1 MPAFMLAILVLA
13 QAPVVGPGTEIRA
26 LTVTVLD
33 EDDEAVEGLGVQ
45 DVALSENGV
54 VRDITAFRVDDRP
67 LTVAV
72 ILDSSQAVRSEYRLN
87 LVEAVTALVARLPV
101 GTRYCL
107 WTTGDRP
114 TKILDYTEERTEA
127 SPALLRVAPTGGN
140 YMLDA
145 LAEASKD
152 LKKQTREGDRTAV
165 FAVSGTGP
173 EFSYLD
179 KWRAADVA
187 EANADL
193 FLLIQV
199 DVGGAGFEER
209 AKLSYVFDRLA
220 DASGG
225 EYDVILSY
233 MGVDPGLRRL
243 SPYLAAGY
251 RLSYAT
257 VPEHQE
263 AKAGGHRGPARHR
276 GEDPDPHRHR
286 KRARPRALGPSP

>member
-1 MPAFMLAILVLA
+1 MAAFMLAILVLA
-13 QAPVVGPGTEIRA
+13 QAPAVAPGTEVRA

-33 EDDEAVEGLGVQ
+33 EDSEPVEGLGVQ

-54 VRDITAFRVDDRP
+54 VRDITAFRVDERP
-67 LTVAV
+67 LTVAI

-101 GTRYCL
+101 GTMYCL

-114 TKILDYTEERTEA
+114 WKIVDYTDDRTEA
-127 SPALLRVAPTGGN
+127 SRRLLRVAPTGAN

-179 KWRAADVA
+179 KWRSADVA
-187 EANADL
+187 EENADL
-193 FLLIQV
+193 FLMLQV

-209 AKLSYVFDRLA
+209 AKLSYIFDRLA
-220 DASGG
+220 EASGG
-225 EYDVILSY
+225 DYDVILSY
-233 MGVDPGLRRL
+233 MGVDPALRRL
-243 SPYLAAGY
+243 SPYLSAGY

-257 VPEHQE
+257 VPELE
-263 AKAGGHRGPARHR
+263 K
-276 GEDPDPHRHR
+276 R
-286 KRARPRALGPSP
+286 KLEVTVARPGTEVKIPIRTDIQSELDPQL